1 MSQQS
6 KLASWQQ
13 LKAQTVTS
21 IVEEPSTQEII
32 LTPSITEQEIL
43 VDLTVQSENL
53 DNSSIPDSTSVEESN
68 IETVKKS
75 NKKGTVNV

>member
-13 LKAQTVTS
+13 LKAQKTQPAK
-21 IVEEPSTQEII
+21 IEEPTVQEII
-32 LTPSITEQEIL
+32 LAPSIVEQEIL
-43 VDLTVQSENL
+43 VDFTIQSENL
-53 DNSSIPDSTSVEESN
+53 DNSTDQITIDEVIS
-68 IETVKKS
+68 KKP

>member
-13 LKAQTVTS
+13 LKAQASQPKVQTVTS
-21 IVEEPSTQEII
+21 IVEEPITPD
-32 LTPSITEQEIL
+32 LTVVDQEIL
-43 VDLTVQSENL
+43 VDLTNLEENTTQVTNDEL
-53 DNSSIPDSTSVEESN
+53 N